1 LLDVDYISC
10 SSFCLTWNGWM
21 IFKRLYSLLLKLNLE
36 LLWETK
42 FISILYI
49 SDMNSLFLIEKKI
62 TKKTYHNLLNVMDYF
77 VSVIPVIFKIFL
89 FKNILE

>member
-21 IFKRLYSLLLKLNLE
+21 IFKRLYSLLHKLNLE

-49 SDMNSLFLIEKKI
+49 SDMNSLFLIEI
-62 TKKTYHNLLNVMDYF
+62 KKT
-77 VSVIPVIFKIFL
+77 
-89 FKNILE
+89 KNNIS